1 MIGMVLSASV
11 LGCGSE
17 REQALALLERVNAID
32 ISSLPA
38 KRMPQLLALE
48 SLRLRE
54 EPLRQLQSLCAG
66 AHRALIDSEV
76 EQAKARYSLDTA
88 GRAESSDQRD
98 ARAQTITASIERSTA
113 KLQQAQQMF
122 PECERQTRALALRFP
137 RSNP

>member
-1 MIGMVLSASV
+1 MIPFAIGFAL

-17 REQALALLERVNAID
+17 RDQALALLDRVNAID
-32 ISSLPA
+32 ISALPA

-54 EPLRQLQSLCAG
+54 EPLRQMQSLCAS

-76 EQAKARYSLDTA
+76 EQAKARYSLDTVA
-88 GRAESSDQRD
+88 TTEAAEQRA

-113 KLQQAQQMF
+113 KLLQAQQMF

-137 RSNP
+137 RSDR